1 MAILKLPFFS
11 KQPEVKPWSFP
22 EEKHERITDYLYGRE
37 VNLNSPYIPRDYSK
51 YVSSKIPQ
59 LIQESEI
66 NMENHDKIFS
76 SHWISYDEIVIGTKY
91 NGNCSGIR
99 SIAVNPSKTLLAV
112 GAGKPYQVTIY
123 ELPSFDPVAVFAG
136 HNDLVFSVEWL
147 DDDHVVSGSRDGTIR
162 LWSIQSKIVSELPI
176 LPNKYINVHQSL
188 LTRSGNIGKVRDLKY
203 NPKTEQIMTLST
215 AGYVKIWDSSYLN
228 RIAKIQLNHTNE
240 NVCLSMNPK
249 LSLYAVGS
257 QSHVSILDPRISSSI
272 VHEIDSVD
280 EGWEIGSGWLN
291 RDAVYINHF
300 SGSSIQNAIYTLSY
314 DESGTKLFSGGGPLH
329 LGLKGSYAALWA

>member
-1 MAILKLPFFS
+1 MCVFVS
-11 KQPEVKPWSFP
+11 
-22 EEKHERITDYLYGRE
+22 
-37 VNLNSPYIPRDYSK
+37 IPRNYSK
-51 YVSSKIPQ
+51 YISSKIPQ

-76 SHWISYDEIVIGTKY
+76 SHWISYDEIVIGTK
-91 NGNCSGIR
+91 S
-99 SIAVNPSKTLLAV
+99 V

-123 ELPSFDPVAVFAG
+123 ELPSFDPVAG

-147 DDDHVVSGSRDGTIR
+147 DDDHVRVMV
-162 LWSIQSKIVSELPI
+162 QSDF
-176 LPNKYINVHQSL
+176 
-188 LTRSGNIGKVRDLKY
+188 VRDLKY

-240 NVCLSMNPK
+240 NVCLSMNAK

>member
-1 MAILKLPFFS
+1 MCVFVS
-11 KQPEVKPWSFP
+11 
-22 EEKHERITDYLYGRE
+22 
-37 VNLNSPYIPRDYSK
+37 IPRDYSK

-76 SHWISYDEIVIGTKY
+76 SHWISYDEIVIGTK
-91 NGNCSGIR
+91 S
-99 SIAVNPSKTLLAV
+99 V

-123 ELPSFDPVAVFAG
+123 ELPSFDPVAG

-280 EGWEIGSGWLN
+280 EGWEKLDLN

>member
-1 MAILKLPFFS
+1 MCVFVS
-11 KQPEVKPWSFP
+11 
-22 EEKHERITDYLYGRE
+22 
-37 VNLNSPYIPRDYSK
+37 IPRNYSK
-51 YVSSKIPQ
+51 YISSKIPQ

-123 ELPSFDPVAVFAG
+123 ELPSFDPVAG

-147 DDDHVVSGSRDGTIR
+147 DDDHVRVMV
-162 LWSIQSKIVSELPI
+162 QSDF
-176 LPNKYINVHQSL
+176 
-188 LTRSGNIGKVRDLKY
+188 VRDLKY

-240 NVCLSMNPK
+240 NVCLSMNAK